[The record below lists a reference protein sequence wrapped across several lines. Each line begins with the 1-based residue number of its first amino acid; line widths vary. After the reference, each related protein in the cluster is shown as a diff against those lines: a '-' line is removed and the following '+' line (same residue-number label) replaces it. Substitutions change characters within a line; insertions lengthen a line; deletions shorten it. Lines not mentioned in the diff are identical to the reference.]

1 MPRDPVRILYVGIK
15 NVVVALRQ
23 HDGTE
28 LWRTK
33 LKGSD
38 FVTVLH
44 DGEALFAA
52 NSGEVFRLDP
62 ESGVLLWKN
71 PLKGLGM
78 GLVSLATQRASSG
91 GAAEMTSLQKRQ
103 AAAAAAA
110 AGGAAGAA

>member
-23 HDGTE
+23 NDGTE

-38 FVTVLH
+38 FVSVLH

-52 NSGEVFRLDP
+52 NSGEVYRLDP
-62 ESGVLLWKN
+62 ENGTVLWKN
-71 PLKGLGM
+71 SLKGLGM
-78 GLVSLATQRASSG
+78 GLVSLATTRATAG
-91 GAAEMTSLQKRQ
+91 GVAESTALQKRQ
-103 AAAAAAA
+103 AAVAAAA
-110 AGGAAGAA
+110 AGAA